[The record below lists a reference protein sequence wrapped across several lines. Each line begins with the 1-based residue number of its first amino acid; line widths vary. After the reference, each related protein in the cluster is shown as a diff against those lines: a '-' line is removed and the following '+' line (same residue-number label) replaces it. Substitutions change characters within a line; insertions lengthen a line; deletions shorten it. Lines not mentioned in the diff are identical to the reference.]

1 MGNTHPPLWLQSTVL
16 QERARAFFRRSGFAS
31 LPSNLI
37 DGRMVSKCL
46 RTIRG
51 QRRRGR
57 SPLRCRMGKATVG
70 SHTNEVLEGK
80 HAHLGAFAC
89 CGVAVHEPSGES
101 DDHNADGGSVNPHN
115 VYPNQGEVAG
125 RHMARLT
132 PWGGII
138 TPLVH
143 APVRV
148 SPSCAFRRR
157 ANRCNAPA
165 DSSLRFVCSVEAGA
179 WYPLCKDFIRSR
191 SSAVACYTGSC
202 SMVHVPL
209 AAAMADAPSVSVRS
223 SRLRTRTSFGF

>member
-115 VYPNQGEVAG
+115 VYPNRGEVAG

-143 APVRV
+143 
-148 SPSCAFRRR
+148 
-157 ANRCNAPA
+157 APA